1 MGYVKI
7 TKPGISSGVPQFD
20 ILSAEGVADIKLQ
33 TGAGNAALG
42 KIIVTHLGNITNVT
56 TIIPYGWDVGDTDTH
71 FTQVDAQLLE
81 NAIGTMGGGSGMIA
95 SGMSKNASE
104 VTYA

>member
-33 TGAGNAALG
+33 TTGAALG
-42 KIIVTHLGNITNVT
+42 KIIVTHLGNTTNVT
-56 TIIPYGWDVGDTDTH
+56 TIIPYGWVVGTVGTH

-81 NAIGTMGGGSGMIA
+81 NAIGIMGGGSGMIA
-95 SGMSKNASE
+95 SGMSKNAES

>member
-1 MGYVKI
+1 
-7 TKPGISSGVPQFD
+7 
-20 ILSAEGVADIKLQ
+20 
-33 TGAGNAALG
+33 
-42 KIIVTHLGNITNVT
+42 VT
-56 TIIPYGWDVGDTDTH
+56 TIIPYGWIVGDTDTH

-81 NAIGTMGGGSGMIA
+81 NAIGTIGGGSGMIA

>member
-33 TGAGNAALG
+33 TGGALG